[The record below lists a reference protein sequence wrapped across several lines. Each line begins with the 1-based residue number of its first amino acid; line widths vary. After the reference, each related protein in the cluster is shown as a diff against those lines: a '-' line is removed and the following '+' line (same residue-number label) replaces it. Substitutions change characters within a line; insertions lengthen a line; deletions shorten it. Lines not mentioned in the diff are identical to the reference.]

1 MSEWLRETH
10 AWNFLIGHWNGWHT
24 LELMPQR
31 EIASEASWRAYQILW
46 LALIQREQEHNLGY
60 YGQSIK
66 NHNDHLMSNAMQGK
80 DNNNIIPASTTKT
93 LSQSMTVGIL

>member
-1 MSEWLRETH
+1 
-10 AWNFLIGHWNGWHT
+10 
-24 LELMPQR
+24 MPQR

-93 LSQSMTVGIL
+93 LSQSMTVGTFPFLFFIVQTLG